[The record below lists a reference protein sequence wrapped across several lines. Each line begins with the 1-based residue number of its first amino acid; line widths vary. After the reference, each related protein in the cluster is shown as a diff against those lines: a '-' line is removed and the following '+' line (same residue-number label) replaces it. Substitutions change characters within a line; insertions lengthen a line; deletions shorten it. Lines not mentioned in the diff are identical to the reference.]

1 MFVCVGRGSLS
12 TTTTTIEKL
21 AEASIPKAPELLQL
35 SVIGDAW
42 RTNTATLD
50 YYLMVATK

>member
-42 RTNTATLD
+42 RANTATLD